1 VSYSSEVLA
10 DSPIGYWRLGDASG
24 LTAVDSSGN
33 SHDGT
38 YTNGPT
44 LAQPGLLLGDADTA
58 VSFDGSNDY
67 VDLTNNA
74 AFRVS
79 TAWTLEAWIKIA
91 SGETISGTIMTNQ
104 YDGGT
109 VRWTLDCFDGT
120 NHGLKPA
127 VLFYNGGW
135 MKAQSASDI
144 SVNAVHHLVG
154 TWNGTTLKIYVDGS
168 LAASNA
174 PGISVAT
181 TNTSTN
187 YIGSR
192 WDNSGDGQKFKGII
206 DEVAI
211 YGTDIGATRIAAHYA
226 AGTTNPNGTAT
237 PSAVAGTGA
246 VPAPTVSGQAHATPG
261 VTAGTGAVPAAAVKN
276 VPPNDN
282 VANAEVLSA
291 VSGSFGPYTIDDATT
306 EAGEPDIGGSSN
318 NSIWFKFTAAGTGT
332 VHLSTF
338 GSLAGDAP
346 SGDGLPHGAYG
357 SLDTVMA
364 IWTGTTPTSLYSNN
378 DDSATDPENGYW
390 SELSIGVSAGVTYW
404 IQVGT
409 FDASYVGT
417 VMLNWSGL
425 VLPASPSATAGTG
438 AVPAPTVVANGV
450 ASPGTVVGIGAVPS
464 PPAFGDVGTAH
475 PVSVAGVGLVP
486 SSTAKGGSIASPAGV
501 IGIGAVPSSSLT
513 GTAAAQPAAV
523 AGAGGVP
530 HPHAVGQGTGGGGGS
545 VDGVTDFWAVKALG

>member
-1 VSYSSEVLA
+1 MAGAFSSA
-10 DSPIGYWRLGDASG
+10 F
-24 LTAVDSSGN
+24 SSGF
-33 SHDGT
+33 
-38 YTNGPT
+38 
-44 LAQPGLLLGDADTA
+44 DA
-58 VSFDGSNDY
+58 
-67 VDLTNNA
+67 
-74 AFRVS
+74 
-79 TAWTLEAWIKIA
+79 
-91 SGETISGTIMTNQ
+91 
-104 YDGGT
+104 
-109 VRWTLDCFDGT
+109 
-120 NHGLKPA
+120 
-127 VLFYNGGW
+127 
-135 MKAQSASDI
+135 
-144 SVNAVHHLVG
+144 
-154 TWNGTTLKIYVDGS
+154 
-168 LAASNA
+168 
-174 PGISVAT
+174 
-181 TNTSTN
+181 
-187 YIGSR
+187 
-192 WDNSGDGQKFKGII
+192 
-206 DEVAI
+206 
-211 YGTDIGATRIAAHYA
+211 
-226 AGTTNPNGTAT
+226 PNGTAT

-246 VPAPTVSGQAHATPG
+246 VPAPTVSGQAHTTPG
-261 VTAGTGAVPAAAVKN
+261 VTAGTGAVPAAAAKN